1 MNEKFESNFN
11 YDIALNIETDN
22 SSLVY
27 PFVKIIQRS
36 SNELIEGTEKYNPNV
51 KAGDIYDSITKTTFK
66 EAKVIICGMKRFFA
80 EWTNETRGKLVN
92 RHLLNSN
99 IVKNCRKEER
109 KKSDGSI
116 GYNLFTEDNNQL
128 IETIGCVFIIK
139 NNDGLILPC
148 RFNFSKSN
156 YVIGKELMTN
166 IQLYNRNGIPIF
178 SLKTLQVSNTK
189 GSWYKPVFTFENY
202 ENDKNI
208 IEMAIN
214 INKKAEDIIMSI

>member
-1 MNEKFESNFN
+1 MNEIFESNYN
-11 YDIALNIETDN
+11 SEIALNIETDN
-22 SSLVY
+22 SSIVY

-139 NNDGLILPC
+139 NNDGLKYIQVSLSVRDEKTLKRELEPLEII
-148 RFNFSKSN
+148 NDN
-156 YVIGKELMTN
+156 YPKYLITLDYDTLN
-166 IQLYNRNGIPIF
+166 YNGIKQISALDF
-178 SLKTLQVSNTK
+178 LL
-189 GSWYKPVFTFENY
+189 GR
-202 ENDKNI
+202 I
-208 IEMAIN
+208 
-214 INKKAEDIIMSI
+214 DI